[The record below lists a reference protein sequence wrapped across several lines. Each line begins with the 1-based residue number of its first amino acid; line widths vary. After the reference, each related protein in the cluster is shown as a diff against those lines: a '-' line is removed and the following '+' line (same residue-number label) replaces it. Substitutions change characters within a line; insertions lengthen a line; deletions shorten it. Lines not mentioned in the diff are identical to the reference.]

1 MDKIDW
7 KTKLTSRK
15 FWVAVIGFVTP
26 LLIAFGI
33 SENDAAQ
40 VASIIMAGGTLV
52 AYILGEGLVD
62 SARVKSETK
71 TVSTITNIKGNSE
84 DLAAALNGG
93 NGDDGK
99 NVQ

>member
-71 TVSTITNIKGNSE
+71 TVSTITNIKGTSE
-84 DLAAALNGG
+84 DLATALNSGKG
-93 NGDDGK
+93 AGK
-99 NVQ
+99 NVH